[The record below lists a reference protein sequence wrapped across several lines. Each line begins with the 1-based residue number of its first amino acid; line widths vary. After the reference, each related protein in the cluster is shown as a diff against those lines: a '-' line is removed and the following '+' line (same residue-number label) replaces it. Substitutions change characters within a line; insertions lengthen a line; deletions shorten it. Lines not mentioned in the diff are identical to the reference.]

1 MATQSL
7 QERARKPN
15 RRAGWPFLEESSKLL
30 PSRFTKTATSHAM
43 LYVTNQWKD
52 HCVELGVLLEL
63 SETSGALS
71 VAFLLMRAQWLVG
84 SNCSFGSTLS
94 LWELKSTS
102 QCALTEGKATLNAPQ
117 VPENSNSPQGSR
129 NDTSIHLL

>member
-1 MATQSL
+1 
-7 QERARKPN
+7 
-15 RRAGWPFLEESSKLL
+15 
-30 PSRFTKTATSHAM
+30 M

-84 SNCSFGSTLS
+84 SNSRKLNVEPKLQSGVEPFPNFQKGNECHT
-94 LWELKSTS
+94 EL
-102 QCALTEGKATLNAPQ
+102 QFWFNAELVGAQIDEPLCPHRREGNAQRP
-117 VPENSNSPQGSR
+117 SSSR
-129 NDTSIHLL
+129 ELQQPPRFAQ